1 MDIET
6 QIKEELKQR
15 RLTQLK
21 QRYFSLEL
29 DLVALEAVG
38 DIKGKEMTIER
49 MANVQRAYEAVEA
62 IIIE

>member
-38 DIKGKEMTIER
+38 NIKGKEMTIER
-49 MANVQRAYEAVEA
+49 MANVQKAYEAVEA

>member
-1 MDIET
+1 MDIEI

-38 DIKGKEMTIER
+38 NIKGKEMTIER
-49 MANVQRAYEAVEA
+49 MANVQKAYEAVEA